1 VDLVAHPLGEGGA
14 QRAVDQPGRQD
25 GRLRRPALT
34 TEEAAGDLAGGVHA
48 LLDVDGEGHEVELL
62 FGVLGRRG
70 GDQQLG
76 LAQPDKDGAACLL
89 GQLAGLQIE
98 ITAADGTLHTM
109 NCHR

>member
-1 VDLVAHPLGEGGA
+1 M
-14 QRAVDQPGRQD
+14 
-25 GRLRRPALT
+25 
-34 TEEAAGDLAGGVHA
+34 LA
-48 LLDVDGEGHEVELL
+48 
-62 FGVLGRRG
+62 RCS

-76 LAQPDKDGAACLL
+76 LAQPDDNGAASQL